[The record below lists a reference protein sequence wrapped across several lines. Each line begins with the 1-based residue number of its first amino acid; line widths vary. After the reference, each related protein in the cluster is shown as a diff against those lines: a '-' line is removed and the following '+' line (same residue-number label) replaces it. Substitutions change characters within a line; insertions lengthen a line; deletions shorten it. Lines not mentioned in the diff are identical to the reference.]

1 MASVTLKI
9 ARITIEGLQSRCE
22 INEEAVQEYKVAMQ
36 GGATF
41 PPITVFHDGSHYWLA
56 DGFHRLMAAK
66 SCAHTEIEA
75 VVHVGTMRDALMH
88 SLGANALHGL
98 RRTNADKRHAVNLM
112 LDDPEW
118 SEWSD
123 SDIARACNVYR
134 ALVATVRVERR
145 QRPEN
150 TKYLRGGEVVVAK
163 RPERKEPPKEL
174 PLGADDHQPQK
185 STAAGITGTQKP
197 EPPAAP
203 PPQDPRDKTIAELTE
218 QLEEATRQ
226 NKELLA
232 DIESMSKV
240 LDANDKMAAA
250 IAEAKK
256 WREQAEGLRSRVNEI
271 TAEKGALVREAS
283 ALKRRLEKLE
293 PKV

>member
-150 TKYLRGGEVVVAK
+150 TKYIRGGEVVVAK
-163 RPERKEPPKEL
+163 RPERKEPPA
-174 PLGADDHQPQK
+174 GSGDGHPQQA
-185 STAAGITGTQKP
+185 SASGVEPQKP
-197 EPPAAP
+197 EPPAAPPP

-232 DIESMSKV
+232 DIESMSKI

-256 WREQAEGLRSRVNEI
+256 WREQAEGLRSRINEI

-283 ALKRRLEKLE
+283 GLKRRLEKLE
-293 PKV
+293 AKA